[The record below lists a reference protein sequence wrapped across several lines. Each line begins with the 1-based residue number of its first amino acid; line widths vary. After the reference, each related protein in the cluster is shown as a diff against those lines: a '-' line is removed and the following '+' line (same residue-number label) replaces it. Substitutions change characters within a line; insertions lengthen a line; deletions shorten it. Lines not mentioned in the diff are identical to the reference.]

1 MLSVLTLCCY
11 NNDEEKKV
19 CVELFFLFFF
29 NVFRFGVVPHPHPHP
44 HPRILWVCVI
54 GFARTELMATEREL
68 TL

>member
-29 NVFRFGVVPHPHPHP
+29 NVFRFGVVPHPHP
-44 HPRILWVCVI
+44 RIFWVCVI
-54 GFARTELMATEREL
+54 ESAGTELMATEREL